1 MKVSF
6 DDFAHNVFQCFSVNP
21 GFRSDQVENVDFL
34 KTYKEGSIT
43 ILQTVN
49 FDIITKIDF

>member
-6 DDFAHNVFQCFSVNP
+6 DDFAHNVFQCWLYP
-21 GFRSDQVENVDFL
+21 GFRSDQVAAVDFL
-34 KTYKEGSIT
+34 KTYKEGSIA

-49 FDIITKIDF
+49 FNIATKIYF